1 MLVEYIRVRGLGE
14 QKTTQTM
21 QSIPSWSDSVTH
33 EDTQPKCRSRGISMN
48 PLPAL
53 VIFLV
58 GGAMSSHEQMSM
70 VSTMIHKQWGNL
82 LGAAAVARLLT
93 YTILHLKPPTSTSPS
108 RPLTELLSSFCL
120 ISGGVLFMASV

>member
-1 MLVEYIRVRGLGE
+1 
-14 QKTTQTM
+14 M
-21 QSIPSWSDSVTH
+21 QSIPSWSDGVVS
-33 EDTQPKCRSRGISMN
+33 EDTQQKSNSASISMN

-93 YTILHLKPPTSTSPS
+93 YIILYLKPPTSASPS

-120 ISGGVLFMASV
+120 ISGGILFMASV